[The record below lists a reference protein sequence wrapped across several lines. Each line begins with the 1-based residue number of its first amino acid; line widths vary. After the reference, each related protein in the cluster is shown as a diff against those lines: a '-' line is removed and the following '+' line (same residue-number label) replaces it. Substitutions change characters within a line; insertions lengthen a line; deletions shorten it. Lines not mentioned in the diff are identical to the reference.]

1 MVLHEHKDRFTVK
14 NIRYE
19 VHDTLGAMW
28 IEQSHCEEIICL
40 VIIWFTE
47 VLRSWRRL
55 VYRSVAEL
63 AQIRFSIKLG

>member
-47 VLRSWRRL
+47 VLRSWRR
-55 VYRSVAEL
+55 
-63 AQIRFSIKLG
+63 